1 MVIWKVDYILTGED
15 GGLPDEF
22 AKWKKADL
30 NFDKKLDVTEF
41 LYFQHPEY
49 NPNTIKNM
57 AADMMVNF
65 DKNNDKVRSY
75 CIVDNLGL
83 SLIIFRFW
91 GWKKWIDPLNMSLD
105 CLAWFLG
112 S

>member
-1 MVIWKVDYILTGED
+1 MQFIFLGED
-15 GGLPDEF
+15 GGLPEEY

-49 NPNTIKNM
+49 NPVTIKNM

-65 DKNNDKVRSY
+65 DKNNDKVNNKKKLFSY
-75 CIVDNLGL
+75 SDN
-83 SLIIFRFW
+83 
-91 GWKKWIDPLNMSLD
+91 KME
-105 CLAWFLG
+105 
-112 S
+112 